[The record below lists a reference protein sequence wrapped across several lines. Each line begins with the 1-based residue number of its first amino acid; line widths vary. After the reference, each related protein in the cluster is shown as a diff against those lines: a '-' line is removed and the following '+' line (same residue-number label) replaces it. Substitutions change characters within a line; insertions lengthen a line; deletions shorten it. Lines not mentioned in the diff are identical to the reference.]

1 MKAVSI
7 HPVYCRGYV
16 CCVDCVF
23 VAGYVPDSMYTATQT
38 LVLSGPPDDQLDDEN
53 DPFTSTNT
61 EVSYQ

>member
-1 MKAVSI
+1 MWI
-7 HPVYCRGYV
+7 
-16 CCVDCVF
+16 VF

-38 LVLSGPPDDQLDDEN
+38 LVLSGPPDDQLYDEN